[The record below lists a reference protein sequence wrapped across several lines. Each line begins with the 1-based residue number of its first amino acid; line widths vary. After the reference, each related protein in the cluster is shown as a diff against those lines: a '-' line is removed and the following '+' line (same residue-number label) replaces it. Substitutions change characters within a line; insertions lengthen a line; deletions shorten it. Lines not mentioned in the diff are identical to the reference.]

1 MITID
6 LSGKTALVTGSTGQ
20 LGRTLAKRLAQS
32 GANVIL
38 NYHSNEQKAKE
49 LSDMLSAEYG
59 VKTFPIRANIRDYAS
74 VCQMR
79 DTLEQNFILPDIIVN
94 CAVSQ
99 YHWVSVLEQPM
110 EDYQDQFETT
120 VLHNVAMVK
129 AFVPH
134 MQEKGWGRV
143 IGINTECSMQCIP
156 SQSAYVAG
164 KRGMDGV
171 YRVLAREI
179 GKDGI
184 TVNQIAPG
192 WTFSDRERENGDKD
206 QNGNYAK
213 NVPLRR
219 RGTDEDIANAL
230 IFLASDLASFITG
243 VYLPV
248 CGGNV
253 MPTI

>member
-6 LSGKTALVTGSTGQ
+6 LSGKTALVTGATGQ

-32 GANVIL
+32 GADVIL
-38 NYHSNEQKAKE
+38 CYHSNKQKADE
-49 LSDMLSAEYG
+49 LAERLSAEHG
-59 VKTFPIRANIRDYAS
+59 VKVFPIQANIRDYQS
-74 VCQMR
+74 VCQMHDALER
-79 DTLEQNFILPDIIVN
+79 DFFLPDIIVN

-99 YHWVSVLEQPM
+99 YHWVSVLEQPI

-120 VLHNVAMVK
+120 VLHNVAMIK

-143 IGINTECSMQCIP
+143 IGINTECSMQCFP
-156 SQSAYVAG
+156 SQSAYVSG

-192 WTFSDRERENGDKD
+192 WTFSDRERENGNEDIGGK
-206 QNGNYAK
+206 YASS
-213 NVPLRR
+213 VPLGH
-219 RGTDEDIANAL
+219 RGIDDDIANAL

-243 VYLPV
+243 IYLPV

-253 MPTI
+253 MPAI